1 MSRKAP
7 GSDPNSLPRY
17 IACLD
22 IAVVVC
28 VLIVA
33 GRPDGMA
40 ITATAV
46 IVSVFAL
53 IYRHILNVKAEL
65 AAKARQ
71 EAARKEAAQRAA
83 QKAQEAASNA
93 LDAAAGAKEKSWLR
107 GDD

>member
-28 VLIVA
+28 VLVVA

-40 ITATAV
+40 ITVTAV
-46 IVSVFAL
+46 ILSVFAL
-53 IYRHILNVKAEL
+53 IYRRVLSVKAEL

-71 EAARKEAAQRAA
+71 QAARKEAAERAA
-83 QKAQEAASNA
+83 RKAQEAASNA
-93 LDAAAGAKEKSWLR
+93 LAAVGAKEKSWLR
-107 GDD
+107 GDG

>member
-7 GSDPNSLPRY
+7 GSAPDSLPRY

-28 VLIVA
+28 VLVVA

-53 IYRHILNVKAEL
+53 VYRHILKVKAEL

-83 QKAQEAASNA
+83 QKAQAAAANA
-93 LDAAAGAKEKSWLR
+93 LAAAGGARDKSWLR